1 MKIFSSLRIRALW
14 RRWTLADRIAF
25 GVIVAF
31 VALRVAALFGLPY
44 RGGFAVNLLFLLAV
58 IYAVASL
65 LPWVRRKLLW
75 SLLNRLIVA
84 YVFIAV
90 VPVVLL
96 LTMAGVAG
104 YMLYLDL
111 GAHLLTDDVTSRL
124 TSVEVA
130 AETVADAVA
139 REVPNAASTDAIL
152 TDPKVSEVIEA
163 LQEDLPGL
171 QVELGKG
178 EKLLRMGG
186 RERSVFAGMIE
197 SRGRLLLACVVA
209 RKTARGQTRV
219 FASVPVTSEM
229 LDSLGSEVG
238 PIQFSMLRPAA
249 PSDDRRFVLALDGRQ
264 WVAEHISSRH
274 RTLAPRTNWLDMG
287 VNGVSTL
294 EMVTVE
300 GETPMGRE
308 GQVIATF
315 LVRPSQMNHRLFTSL
330 GSFGATLSVV
340 LGIIG
345 IAFLLLELGALWIGV
360 VLTRRITGA
369 VSDLYDATRMVR
381 RGDWSHRVKVAQKD
395 QLGALGDSFNDMT
408 RSISELIVE
417 QKERQKL
424 ENEIAIAQQV
434 QAQLFPQRLPDLPGV
449 EMFGI
454 CRPARTVSGDYYD
467 FIKLGPTRLALVLAD
482 ISGKGL
488 FASLLMASLQASL
501 RSQAM
506 LEQRC
511 DTAKLMGR
519 LNEQLFHNTTDDRY
533 ATMFYAEYD
542 SATRI
547 LSYTNAGHLAPMLLN
562 GGQVTRLDKGGT
574 AIGLFEEFEWEE
586 GRAEVMPGG
595 VLVIFTDGLTEPE
608 NVYGE
613 EFGDKRLLDVAQ
625 RNREATCA
633 ELGTRLI
640 DAAEQWSG
648 TAEQADDMTVVVA
661 RMG

>member
-1 MKIFSSLRIRALW
+1 MRALW
-14 RRWTLADRIAF
+14 RRWTLVDRLAF

-31 VALRVAALFGLPY
+31 IALHMARLFGVPIH
-44 RGGFAVNLLFLLAV
+44 GGFVVNLLFLLAV
-58 IYAVASL
+58 IYAIASL
-65 LPWVRRKLLW
+65 LPWMRQKLLW
-75 SLLNRLIVA
+75 SLRNRLIVA

-96 LTMAGVAG
+96 LTMAGVAS

-130 AETVADAVA
+130 AEMVADAVV
-139 REVPNAASTDAIL
+139 RQNPNAAPTDAAL
-152 TDPKVSEVIEA
+152 ADPAVSGVIGA
-163 LQEDLPGL
+163 LREDLPGL

-197 SRGRLLLACVVA
+197 SRGRVLLACVVL
-209 RKTARGQTRV
+209 RKLARGEMRV
-219 FASVPVTSEM
+219 FASVPVTAEM
-229 LDSLGSEVG
+229 LDSLNSEVG

-249 PSDDRRFVLALDGRQ
+249 PSDDRRFVLALDGRE

-274 RTLAPRTNWLDMG
+274 RALAPRANWLDVA

-300 GETPMGRE
+300 GETSTGRE

-330 GSFGATLSVV
+330 GTFGATLTLV
-340 LGIIG
+340 LAIIG
-345 IAFLLLELGALWIGV
+345 IAFLLLEFGALWTGV

-381 RGDWSHRVKVAQKD
+381 RGDWSHRVRVAQKD
-395 QLGALGDSFNDMT
+395 QLGVLGESFNDMT

-417 QKERQKL
+417 QQQRQKL
-424 ENEIAIAQQV
+424 ENEITIAQEV
-434 QAQLFPQRLPDLPGV
+434 QAQLFPQRLPEIAGV

-454 CRPARTVSGDYYD
+454 CRPARMVSGDYYD
-467 FIKLGPTRLALVLAD
+467 FIQLGPTRLALVLAD

-506 LEQRC
+506 LEHRC
-511 DTAKLMGR
+511 ETAKLVAR
-519 LNEQLFHNTTDDRY
+519 LNQQLFRNTTDDRY

-542 SATRI
+542 TTTRI
-547 LSYTNAGHLAPMLLN
+547 LSYTNAGHLAPIWMD
-562 GGQVTRLDKGGT
+562 GGGRVTRLDKGGT
-574 AIGLFEEFEWEE
+574 AVGLFEEFEWEE
-586 GRAEVMPGG
+586 GKVDVTPGS
-595 VLVIFTDGLTEPE
+595 VLVVFSDGLTEPE

-613 EFGDKRLLDVAQ
+613 EFGDKRLIDVAQ
-625 RNREATCA
+625 RNRHAACA
-633 ELGTRLI
+633 QLANRLI

-661 RMG
+661 RMS

>member
-25 GVIVAF
+25 GVILAF
-31 VALRVAALFGLPY
+31 VLLRAGALLGVPY
-44 RGGFAVNLLFLLAV
+44 RGGFALNLLFLLAV
-58 IYAVASL
+58 IYAVAAL

-96 LTMAGVAG
+96 LTMAGVAS

-111 GAHLLTDDVTSRL
+111 GAHLLTDDITSRL

-139 REVPNAASTDAIL
+139 RETSNGPPTAAVLS
-152 TDPKVSEVIEA
+152 DPKVSGVIEA
-163 LQEDLPGL
+163 LREDLPGL
-171 QVELGKG
+171 QVELGTG
-178 EKLLRMGG
+178 DKLLRMGG

-209 RKTARGQTRV
+209 RKMAHGETRV
-219 FASVPVTSEM
+219 FASVPITSEI
-229 LDSLGSEVG
+229 LDGLGSEVG

-249 PSDDRRFVLALDGRQ
+249 PSDDRRFVLPLDGRE

-274 RTLAPRTNWLDMG
+274 RTLAPRSSWLDMG

-294 EMVTVE
+294 ELVTVE
-300 GETPMGRE
+300 GESPTGRE

-330 GSFGATLSVV
+330 GTFGATLSVV
-340 LGIIG
+340 LGIIAV
-345 IAFLLLELGALWIGV
+345 AFLLLEFGALWTGV

-369 VSDLYDATRMVR
+369 VSDLYEATRMVR
-381 RGDWSHRVKVAQKD
+381 RGDWSHRVHVAQKD
-395 QLGALGDSFNDMT
+395 QLGALGESFNDMT

-417 QKERQKL
+417 QKQRQKL

-434 QAQLFPQRLPDLPGV
+434 QAQLFPQRLPEIPGV

-467 FIKLGPTRLALVLAD
+467 FIRLGPTRLALVLAD

-511 DTAKLMGR
+511 DTAKLVGR
-519 LNEQLFHNTTDDRY
+519 LNEQLFQNTTDDRY

-542 SATRI
+542 TVTRI
-547 LSYTNAGHLAPMLLN
+547 LCYTNAGHLAPMLLH
-562 GGQVTRLDKGGT
+562 GGQVTRLDTGGT
-574 AIGLFEEFEWEE
+574 AIGLFEQFDWEE
-586 GRAEVMPGG
+586 GRVEVRPGS

-613 EFGDKRLLDVAQ
+613 EFGGKRLIDVAQ
-625 RNREATCA
+625 RNKDASCEQIAN
-633 ELGTRLI
+633 RLI
-640 DAAEQWSG
+640 DAAEQWGG

-661 RMG
+661 RMR